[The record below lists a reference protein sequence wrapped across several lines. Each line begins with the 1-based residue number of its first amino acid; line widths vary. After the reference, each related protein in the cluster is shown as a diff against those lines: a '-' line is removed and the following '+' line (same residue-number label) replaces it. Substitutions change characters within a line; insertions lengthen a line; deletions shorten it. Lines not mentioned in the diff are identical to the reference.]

1 MLECS
6 FDPAN
11 LTSPRGSGRVRR
23 LRPLLPLLAIVAL
36 AAFFRLY
43 RLDHVPPGLF
53 GDEAANGVEATAI
66 LRGERFPIYI
76 EEPGPAKWGSREAL
90 YHYAMAGVFAV
101 FGGSPTTI
109 RLTSALLGILTVA
122 LFFPLARRWLG
133 PRAGFFAAG
142 LFAVSRWHVTASRL
156 GLRAILVPLFVV
168 LVLLAFSALA
178 TSRKWRWALLLGV
191 LTGLGFYTYPS
202 YWAVPPALCL
212 VGFAAYR
219 AGSPSRG
226 GLGLALCTVL
236 VAVAVAAPLLG
247 YALRRPDYFFGRTA
261 NVLQIH
267 ASNGHAD
274 SLRDHV
280 QGVLFSLH
288 LRGDENPRHNI
299 PLAPLLDPIT
309 GVLFLIGL
317 YRLLRHFD
325 RASPVHV
332 ALLAFL
338 LLPLVPEALGDAAPH
353 ALRGLGALPAIFA
366 ICGLVFGLPEA
377 ARAASSPLKNR
388 WRSEDE
394 EFCARSRRRTGGK
407 LAGFVEDSATKSWR
421 KRPARSSRP
430 VFQRAA
436 RSSRRGVALS
446 LLGLAAVAAW
456 NYDGYFHRWA
466 QDPALPA
473 AFNTGALEFARHC
486 ADLAASDD
494 VYASPEVYA
503 IPQLRF
509 LRRHRAGSWHRI
521 RSEKAFAAPGGAQ
534 RDRVYISDSP
544 AVHRAIESVY
554 PKAKVVGRYTLRAG
568 MPGRIYR
575 VKRDDLESALS
586 RAQRDA
592 LRRWIA
598 PGQPPEAP

>member
-1 MLECS
+1 M
-6 FDPAN
+6 
-11 LTSPRGSGRVRR
+11 RR

-76 EEPGPAKWGSREAL
+76 EEAGPAKWGSREAL

-178 TSRKWRWALLLGV
+178 TSRRWRWALLLGV

-219 AGSPSRG
+219 AGSPSRR
-226 GLGLALCTVL
+226 GLGLALCTAL

-377 ARAASSPLKNR
+377 ARAALGRRAAGPPSRCSAWPPSRHGITTATSTAGRRTRPCTPPSTPGRWSSRATAPTSPR
-388 WRSEDE
+388 ATTSTPRPRCTPFPS
-394 EFCARSRRRTGGK
+394 CASCAGTALARGTGSAARRRSRRP
-407 LAGFVEDSATKSWR
+407 AGRGAIGYTSPTLPRCNGPSRACTR
-421 KRPARSSRP
+421 RPRSSVATRCGP
-430 VFQRAA
+430 ACRAA
-436 RSSRRGVALS
+436 STA
-446 LLGLAAVAAW
+446 
-456 NYDGYFHRWA
+456 Y
-466 QDPALPA
+466 
-473 AFNTGALEFARHC
+473 GATTWR
-486 ADLAASDD
+486 
-494 VYASPEVYA
+494 P
-503 IPQLRF
+503 R
-509 LRRHRAGSWHRI
+509 
-521 RSEKAFAAPGGAQ
+521 
-534 RDRVYISDSP
+534 
-544 AVHRAIESVY
+544 
-554 PKAKVVGRYTLRAG
+554 
-568 MPGRIYR
+568 
-575 VKRDDLESALS
+575 
-586 RAQRDA
+586 
-592 LRRWIA
+592 
-598 PGQPPEAP
+598 